1 MFLLLH
7 RLLNSGKDNEP
18 VNSTILAARPAA
30 DINMFLFPMLI
41 QIYSAEACKTFLKKG
56 RPLFLQ
62 RFPDK
67 IKTGDYGKAGE
78 WRGGGGGVSPPK
90 LPCRWELHSGWHCSQ
105 VWINKKTSILSNPR
119 WKCEASVY
127 VKERHLHMTIQ
138 WHEYSFII
146 YCKFKCKKLRK
157 CS

>member
-67 IKTGDYGKAGE
+67 IKTGDYGKAGG
-78 WRGGGGGVSPPK
+78 RRGGGGVSPPK

-105 VWINKKTSILSNPR
+105 VWKNKKNVHSEQPPLEMQGECLR
-119 WKCEASVY
+119 EREAFAY
-127 VKERHLHMTIQ
+127 DYTMTWIFFYHLLQI
-138 WHEYSFII
+138 
-146 YCKFKCKKLRK
+146 
-157 CS
+157 

>member
-41 QIYSAEACKTFLKKG
+41 PIYSAEACKTFLKKG

-67 IKTGDYGKAGE
+67 IKTGDYGKAGGR
-78 WRGGGGGVSPPK
+78 RGGGASVLLNFLVAENCIPDDIVVKFGK
-90 LPCRWELHSGWHCSQ
+90 T
-105 VWINKKTSILSNPR
+105 KKTSIRSNPR

-146 YCKFKCKKLRK
+146 YCKFKYKKLRK

>member
-30 DINMFLFPMLI
+30 DINTFLFPMLI
-41 QIYSAEACKTFLKKG
+41 PIYSAEACKTFLKKG

-67 IKTGDYGKAGE
+67 IKTGDYGKAGGRR
-78 WRGGGGGVSPPK
+78 RGGGG
-90 LPCRWELHSGWHCSQ
+90 
-105 VWINKKTSILSNPR
+105 
-119 WKCEASVY
+119 ASVLLNFLVAENCIPDDIV
-127 VKERHLHMTIQ
+127 VK
-138 WHEYSFII
+138 FG
-146 YCKFKCKKLRK
+146 
-157 CS
+157 